1 MSETPAAVAS
11 MPGNL
16 NTPVLAPLYADGM
29 PLAALGQ
36 ALSGTGSASAPS
48 RFWSTPPRIA
58 ADTTREVLQVSLGA
72 ARTINRVQLSLP
84 RFPSTSWLQAYDD
97 TTATWTTLVDAGG
110 NAATVT
116 FTDSLPPVVSV
127 GVTADGRRHPAHYG
141 AGHWV
146 PTEFQFIP
154 VTTTQLR
161 LVQVRVPS
169 GAAPVGVTGTA
180 LAYPLGARD
189 LIVGYATDAPGG
201 TPLRTGAIA
210 TTADILG
217 STITHTLLRADA
229 WGLPIGRTWRSAP
242 MPTAD
247 SVVGLYLDCRDALGA
262 PQLVDRLY
270 LDPITSGV
278 SLCVYYTSD
287 APIAATFPASDAPMG
302 AYVVPSA
309 SAPVLS
315 GSTLVFSGT
324 SCYLDIAAS
333 AVAFDPGAP
342 FALGLACAPAY
353 ASTAAGPY
361 TLLDAEGF
369 TLTFAA
375 GILTASIGT
384 AQASLKL
391 TFGAGAAL
399 VVGVFSDGA
408 TLSLSVAA
416 GQTVQAVG
424 VAPVGRSASI
434 RLGGAQGATAATS
447 DMSVSALALW
457 QCGTAQ
463 AQAGLA
469 AFLASPDSVM
479 LLPSTSTG
487 SHPSDGTV
495 LRVDPRLADTDS
507 SFGVFGAPGIDLS
520 RVRWTPLARDAVAR
534 SGALAM
540 APMLATLLKVEFT
553 NLAPAP
559 FETTGGTLTSAP
571 LLDSTRQ
578 SQPSISST
586 GSPDSGTGVI
596 SGNGSN
602 PYSDM
607 RRLPAPTTYPVS
619 PTEALYASDPQTAA
633 RINGGP
639 GFGFTPWQTPASPV
653 MPRYAGVHTDAPVQT
668 SIAHR
673 QAYFVALRKIALGRY
688 QGGAAPLDYDRLV
701 ETADDALG
709 LGPTDGAGLW
719 ERANGRLV
727 TPSPAG
733 GRRIVASVPYI
744 THHPVVAVQVAAT
757 CSDAAAVITDD
768 DFTAADFSAWT
779 MLGDATVAVGA
790 GYASAVGHAA
800 ALTRH
805 GGASGGIASM
815 QGFTPGRTG
824 RMFGA
829 VRVYAPSAVSA
840 PWQLSLVNGD
850 GTVLAQAQVS
860 PTVGQVLEVTCQLNL
875 DVPLVSG
882 VNHWSTY
889 DNTGSWASMA
899 AHGTWAVISGAG
911 VWVHNVTVRLTQT
924 GTDSDTILIDSLAM
938 FYDPITWEVSADG
951 GTDWFPVA
959 DIRNNPA
966 GVLVLPAATTGT
978 SLMWRASCDAPG
990 VSISAVALRP
1000 WYELRPGGVRPQ
1012 PSGIPTGPLLS
1023 PSDHF
1028 GPIED
1033 DPMWLAWDRGVPR
1046 SWWASGRPF

>member
-1 MSETPAAVAS
+1 

-36 ALSGTGSASAPS
+36 ALSGTGSASAPA
-48 RFWSTPPRIA
+48 RFWSTPPRAA

-72 ARTINRVQLSLP
+72 ARTLNRVSVSLP
-84 RFPSTSWLQAYDD
+84 RFPHTSWLQAYDD
-97 TTATWTTLVDAGG
+97 TTATWMTLVDAGG
-110 NAATVT
+110 NAAQVS

-127 GVTADGRRHPAHYG
+127 GVTDTGRRHPAHYG

-146 PTEFQFIP
+146 PTTFEFTP

-169 GAAPVGVTGTA
+169 GAIPVGVTGSPQP
-180 LAYPLGARD
+180 YPLGARD
-189 LIVGYATDAPGG
+189 LVVGYATDTPGG
-201 TPLRTGAIA
+201 APLRTGAIA

-247 SVVGLYLDCRDALGA
+247 SVVGLYVDCRDALGA

-278 SLCVYYTSD
+278 SMCVYYTSD
-287 APIAATFPASDAPMG
+287 APIADTFPASDAPMG
-302 AYVVPSA
+302 AYVVPSV
-309 SAPVLS
+309 SAPVISNGLL
-315 GSTLVFSGT
+315 TFSGT

-333 AVAFDPGAP
+333 AVAFDPGSP
-342 FALGLACAPAY
+342 FALGLSFAPVY

-369 TLTFAA
+369 TVSFAA
-375 GILTASIGT
+375 GVLTASIGT
-384 AQASLKL
+384 AQASLAL
-391 TFGAGAAL
+391 SFASGTPL

-408 TLSLSVAA
+408 TLSLSVGGV
-416 GQTVQAVG
+416 GQTASTAG
-424 VAPVGRSASI
+424 VRAVGRSASI
-434 RLGGAQGATAATS
+434 RLGGAQGATPATS

-457 QCGTAQ
+457 QCGAAQ
-463 AQAGLA
+463 AHAGLA
-469 AFLASPDSVM
+469 AFLTSPDSVM
-479 LLPSTSTG
+479 LLPSTEVV

-495 LRVDPRLADTDS
+495 LRVDPRRADADTA
-507 SFGVFGAPGIDLS
+507 FGVFGAPGIDLS
-520 RVRWTPLARDAVAR
+520 RVRWIPLARDAVAR

-540 APMLATLLKVEFT
+540 APMLATLLKIEFT

-559 FETTGGTLTSAP
+559 LETTGGVLTSAP

-578 SQPSISST
+578 SQPSVSST
-586 GSPDSGTGVI
+586 GSPDPGTGVI
-596 SGNGSN
+596 SANGASN
-602 PYSDM
+602 YSDM
-607 RRLPAPTTYPVS
+607 RRLPAATTYPVS
-619 PTEALYASDPQTAA
+619 PTEALYAPDPQVAS
-633 RINGGP
+633 RINDGP
-639 GFGFTPWQTPASPV
+639 GFGFTRWQTPASPV
-653 MPRYAGVHTDAPVQT
+653 TPRHAGVHTDAPVQT
-668 SIAHR
+668 SITQR
-673 QAYFVALRKIALGRY
+673 QTFFVALRKIALGRF
-688 QGGAAPLDYDRLV
+688 QNGAAPLDYARLV
-701 ETADDALG
+701 ETTDDALG
-709 LGPTDGAGLW
+709 LGPTGGAGLW

-733 GRRIVASVPYI
+733 GRRIVTSLPYVS
-744 THHPVVAVQVAAT
+744 HHPVVAVQFAST
-757 CSDAAAVITDD
+757 CSDAAGVITDA
-768 DFTAADFSAWT
+768 DFTAPDFSAWS
-779 MLGDATVAVGA
+779 MIGDATVAVGT

-805 GGASGGIASM
+805 GGASGGIASV
-815 QGFTPGRTG
+815 QTLTPGRTG
-824 RMFGA
+824 RLYGA
-829 VRVYAPSAVSA
+829 VRLYAPTDASA

-850 GTVLAQAQVS
+850 GTILAQAS
-860 PTVGQVLEVTCQLNL
+860 ATPTAGQVLEFTCQLNL

-882 VNHWSTY
+882 VDTWGTY
-889 DNTGSWASMA
+889 DNTGTWASMA
-899 AHGTWAVISGAG
+899 AHGSYAVVSGAG
-911 VWVHNVTVRLTQT
+911 LWIHDVSVHLAQT
-924 GTDSDTILIDSLAM
+924 GVDSDTVLIDSLAM

-959 DIRNNPA
+959 DIRNDPA
-966 GVLVLPAATTGT
+966 GVLVLPPATTGT

-1000 WYELRPGGVRPQ
+1000 WYELRAGGVRPQ
-1012 PSGIPTGPLLS
+1012 PPGIPSGPLLS
-1023 PSDHF
+1023 PADHF
-1028 GPIED
+1028 GPIEE
-1033 DPMWLAWDRGVPR
+1033 DPMWMAWDRGVPR
-1046 SWWASGRPF
+1046 SWWASGRSF